1 MKTLLKVVIA
11 FAAIAVLAV
20 LFIRSA
26 RSTGSQPF
34 TIAREHLVGWTLSIP
49 PEADPLG
56 SALSLTPPVAM
67 MPPITDDLF
76 ARMGETLHYPPHAM
90 PIVLRSEFQGTMAD
104 VLTLDTLLAA
114 AREAGLAR
122 ATLQPRCM
130 ARQRISAPGNV
141 RGVYY
146 LVFDVPQFR
155 PFREQLA
162 QRLQAAGRDGS
173 AFDPAALSPV
183 VIVADLDGAFGS
195 WLPLRADPNEDCF
208 APLTAQ

>member
-11 FAAIAVLAV
+11 LVAVAVLAA

-26 RSTGSQPF
+26 TSTGSQPF
-34 TIAREHLVGWTLSIP
+34 PIAREHLVGWTLMLP
-49 PEADPLG
+49 PENDPLG
-56 SALSLTPPVAM
+56 SALSLTPPIAM

-76 ARMGETLHYPPHAM
+76 RRMGETLHYPPHAI
-90 PIVLRSEFQGTMAD
+90 PIVLRSEFERTMAG
-104 VLTLDTLLAA
+104 VLTPDELLAA

-130 ARQRISAPGNV
+130 ARQRLSTPGNV

-162 QRLQAAGRDGS
+162 VRLQAAGREPS

-183 VIVADLDGAFGS
+183 LIAADLDGTFSS
-195 WLPLRADPNEDCF
+195 WLPLRADEDTDCF
-208 APLTAQ
+208 APLIAE